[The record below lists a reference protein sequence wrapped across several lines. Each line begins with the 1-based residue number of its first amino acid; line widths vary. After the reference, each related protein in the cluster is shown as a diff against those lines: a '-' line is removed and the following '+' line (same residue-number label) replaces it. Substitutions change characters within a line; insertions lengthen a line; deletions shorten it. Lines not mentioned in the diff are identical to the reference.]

1 MNSLS
6 HILENKVVAIVRG
19 AVPQGLLRIAQALHA
34 GGVRTTEIT
43 LNSLGALVSIE
54 QISRAMDGQ
63 LLVGAGTVLD
73 PETARAALL
82 AGARYI
88 ISPTLNQK
96 TIRMTTRYGAVSIPG
111 AYTATEI
118 LTAHE
123 HGGDIIK
130 VSPASAGGASY
141 FKDMAGPLPFIPLMP
156 TGGVTLDN
164 IQSFAQAGAAAF
176 GLGSAMV
183 DTKQA
188 VTEEYLVRLTAR
200 ARQFVAAVVW

>member
-63 LLVGAGTVLD
+63 LLVGSGTVLD

-82 AGARYI
+82 AIAPDALAPPDGR
-88 ISPTLNQK
+88 L
-96 TIRMTTRYGAVSIPG
+96 AVGQRS
-111 AYTATEI
+111 
-118 LTAHE
+118 
-123 HGGDIIK
+123 
-130 VSPASAGGASY
+130 VPA
-141 FKDMAGPLPFIPLMP
+141 PL
-156 TGGVTLDN
+156 
-164 IQSFAQAGAAAF
+164 
-176 GLGSAMV
+176 
-183 DTKQA
+183 
-188 VTEEYLVRLTAR
+188 
-200 ARQFVAAVVW
+200 